1 VSIEPLLQG
10 SRVIELATEIAG
22 PYCAKMLADAG
33 ADVVKLEPPGGDPL
47 RHWSASGHELDG
59 ADGALFQFLNASK
72 RSIELRGAAASS
84 EALEELLPGCHLLIE
99 SGQLTLDEITSL
111 RARHPNVSVVSISP
125 CGKANPWSDRPFT
138 EFTLQALCGSTAGR
152 GDRDRVPFY
161 AGGRLGEWAAGSY
174 AAVAAAILLFQTHRH
189 HRSDHADV
197 SMVAAMTMTMTS
209 YRSLRKRLVPAGTY
223 DNSRSLD
230 VPSIEPTKNGYI
242 GFAFATRQQ
251 FNDMLVM
258 IERPD
263 LLGDDDLASA
273 FGRRRRRAEFLEI
286 LHAWTTRHTSEEI
299 VEIASA
305 FRVPVSIIS
314 EPETITHLDHFV
326 ERGVFVP
333 SADGSFVQPRVP
345 FRVDDRPQPP
355 VAAAPGLDDDSGLVE
370 WPAIAEPSEPS
381 TSLPLAGLRVVDLT
395 AFWAGPS
402 ASQVFALLGAD
413 VIKVESVQR
422 PDGMRFTG
430 CRPPSVPE
438 WWEYGYFFHA
448 VNIGKRGVTL
458 DLTSPAGRQ
467 ILLDLVAQADIL
479 LENFTPRVMDSF
491 GLDRT
496 TLHAVNPQLIITRM
510 PGFGL
515 DGPWRDRP
523 GFAQNMEQA
532 SGMAWLTGYPD
543 GPPCTV
549 PGLCDPAAGMH
560 GAFATLAAI
569 VERDRT
575 GDGHLIESSMIE
587 AALNLAP
594 DMVLE
599 LSAYGESLHRQGNHG
614 PGAAPQGVYRADG
627 EAEVLVAL
635 AVATDAQWQAL
646 VDELDV
652 SALRSNEF
660 AAEPSRR
667 AAADAI
673 DRHLVA
679 AVAACDGAELVERLV
694 QRGVPASLVVSGED
708 VAEHDALRN
717 SGFIEVFDHRVAGR
731 HEVYVLPFR
740 LASEPEQWIRR
751 PAPTLGEHNDEVLGG
766 LLGIDDATLD
776 KLREDRVIGRRPLN
790 A

>member
-1 VSIEPLLQG
+1 MSIEPLLHG

-33 ADVVKLEPPGGDPL
+33 ADVVKLEPPDGDPL
-47 RHWSASGHELDG
+47 RRWTASGHDLDG
-59 ADGALFQFLNASK
+59 ADGALFQYLNASK
-72 RSIELRGAAASS
+72 RSVELHGPAASS
-84 EALEELLPGCHLLIE
+84 GALEELLPGCHLIIE
-99 SGQLTLDEITSL
+99 SGQLTLDEILAL
-111 RARHPNVSVVSISP
+111 RARHPHVSVVSISP
-125 CGKANPWSDRPFT
+125 CGKANPWSDRPST

-152 GDRDRVPFY
+152 GDPDRVPFY

-174 AAVAAAILLFQTHRH
+174 AAVAAVTLLFQTHRN

-209 YRSLRKRLVPAGTY
+209 YRSLRKRLVPPGTY

-251 FNDMLVM
+251 FNDMLAM
-258 IERPD
+258 IERHD
-263 LLGDDDLASA
+263 LLGDDDLAST

-305 FRVPVSIIS
+305 FRVPVSVIS
-314 EPETITHLDHFV
+314 EPETITHLDHYV

-333 SADGSFVQPRVP
+333 SADGSFAQPRAP
-345 FRVDDRPQPP
+345 FRVDDRPHPA
-355 VAAAPGLDDDSGLVE
+355 VGAAPDLDQHSGQVE
-370 WPAIAEPSEPS
+370 WPAIVEPAGPS
-381 TSLPLAGLRVVDLT
+381 SARPLAGLRVIDLT

-402 ASQVFALLGAD
+402 ASQVLALLGAD

-430 CRPPSVPE
+430 CRPPSEPE
-438 WWEYGYFFHA
+438 WWEHGYFFHA
-448 VNIGKRGVTL
+448 VNIGKRGITL
-458 DLTSPAGRQ
+458 DLTSATGRQ
-467 ILLDLVAQADIL
+467 ILLDLVGHADIL

-491 GLDRT
+491 GLDRE
-496 TLHAVNPQLIITRM
+496 TLHEANPQLIITRM

-560 GAFATLAAI
+560 GAFATIAAA

-575 GDGHLIESSMIE
+575 GAGHLIESSMIE

-594 DMVLE
+594 EMVLE

-614 PGAAPQGVYRADG
+614 PCAAPQGVYRAAGAD
-627 EAEVLVAL
+627 EVLVAL
-635 AVATDAQWQAL
+635 AVTTDDQWRTL
-646 VDELDV
+646 VDELDIG
-652 SALRSNEF
+652 SLLGPELADDSGRRS
-660 AAEPSRR
+660 
-667 AAADAI
+667 AADAI
-673 DRHLVA
+673 DGHLAA
-679 AVAACDGAELVERLV
+679 AVAGRDGAELVERLV
-694 QRGVPASLVVSGED
+694 ERGVPASLVVSGED
-708 VAEHDALRN
+708 VAEHDALRK
-717 SGFIEVFDHRVAGR
+717 SGFIEVFDHRVVGR

-740 LASEPEQWIRR
+740 LAAEPGQWIGR
-751 PAPTLGEHNDEVLGG
+751 PAPTLGQHNDEVLGE
-766 LLGIDDATLD
+766 LLGIDHATLAQ
-776 KLREDRVIGRRPLN
+776 LRENRVIGERPLN